1 MNNRRLRDILVLM
14 FRVKNNSA
22 PRYFMNLYEIN
33 RDKMYNLR
41 YSDFRIPRYNT
52 VAFGRY
58 FHGRNLVRI
67 KKCQNVINRD
77 NF

>member
-1 MNNRRLRDILVLM
+1 MNNRILRDVLVLM

-22 PRYFMNLYEIN
+22 PRYLMNLYEIN

-52 VAFGRY
+52 VAYGRY
-58 FHGRNLVRI
+58 VYGRNLVRI
-67 KKCQNVINRD
+67 KEMPKQRQ
-77 NF
+77 FLKE